1 MEINPPPKTKPPNNF
16 HSYAH
21 AYFVLFI
28 SLFCFCLLGSLFLFS
43 HYSPLEDLSALEML
57 ITSLLKISV
66 KYDTVITAKIFRP
79 ELEGP

>member
-1 MEINPPPKTKPPNNF
+1 MEINPSPKTKASKKFP
-16 HSYAH
+16 SYAH
-21 AYFVLFI
+21 AYFVFI
-28 SLFCFCLLGSLFLFS
+28 YLFCFCLLHFCLFS
-43 HYSPLEDLSALEML
+43 HYSPLGDLSALEML